1 MNTRIRNLSASCLLV
16 AATISGVSGAYAAEF
31 TAKIGHLESAQQ
43 SRHVHLEKVAELVA
57 ERTGGAV
64 EFQVGVFFHEGLAHN
79 RLTLVCSR
87 EREWPYCIAT
97 GKVTRLEIGYPIH
110 TDRSPTS

>member
-64 EFQVGVFFHEGLAHN
+64 DAGRVSGAGG
-79 RLTLVCSR
+79 
-87 EREWPYCIAT
+87 T
-97 GKVTRLEIGYPIH
+97 GAPASGA
-110 TDRSPTS
+110 S